1 MLFLE
6 FLRNKS
12 RLCELQETA
21 DGVVRDL
28 TGLESL
34 QEQFK
39 TYGPLDD
46 DIMFHRAHN
55 HHHGFAH
62 IRLPTTS
69 QIPEFQI
76 PDLLFVSDSYLE
88 NLPKIYDVYL
98 FRKLVQ
104 FYKEAEYKFADFF
117 KRLETETS
125 AIERFCFFI
134 NVSEILS
141 EHVQQKKAGYS
152 QEIADRI
159 TEKNLGA
166 MGTIKI
172 KKKIDPPTQTNFFL
186 RVTAFILGQESSKTS
201 QWKEEPLFDEDRL
214 RLVLG
219 NNSPYSPELYCEHY
233 QDYDSTAARLCNAT
247 KPVNL
252 LQIPK
257 IDPLNFDIRPIGT
270 PDFSKPSVS
279 DENPLARQLNLFL
292 PARRCLETEFWERYL
307 GAQCVLPESAG
318 R

>member
-6 FLRNKS
+6 FLRDKT
-12 RLCELQETA
+12 RVVELEEEA
-21 DGVVRDL
+21 DGVLRDL

-39 TYGPLDD
+39 TYPPLDD

-55 HHHGFAH
+55 HHHEFAH
-62 IRLPTTS
+62 IKLPTTSTS

-88 NLPKIYDVYL
+88 NLPKIYDVHL

-104 FYKEAEYKFADFF
+104 LYEEAEYKFADFF
-117 KRLETETS
+117 KKLETETS

-141 EHVQQKKAGYS
+141 EHVQQKKTGYS

-172 KKKIDPPTQTNFFL
+172 KKKIDPPTQTNFL
-186 RVTAFILGQESSKTS
+186 RKLTASILGQKSSKTS
-201 QWKEEPLFDEDRL
+201 QWKEEPLFDQERL
-214 RLVLG
+214 SLVLG

-233 QDYDSTAARLCNAT
+233 QYFDKTAMRLSNTT
-247 KPVNL
+247 KPVNR
-252 LQIPK
+252 LQIPN
-257 IDPLNFDIRPIGT
+257 IDPLNFDIRSIET
-270 PDFSKPSVS
+270 PDFSPPSVQ
-279 DENPLARQLNLFL
+279 DKNPLKVILDKFL
-292 PARRCLETEFWERYL
+292 PARRCLETEFWEKYL
-307 GAQCVLPESAG
+307 GAQCDLQRE
-318 R
+318 